1 MNKNQKAG
9 IIFLMGG
16 AGAVVL
22 LIGIF
27 TSAYDFTTGLI
38 IAIAIW
44 ILTGALST
52 AMGVKKEKK

>member
-1 MNKNQKAG
+1 
-9 IIFLMGG
+9 MGG